1 MYTWRLKKYAGVD
14 AATGESLW
22 YVRTEHVDPVL
33 DADGNQQYDEKG
45 NPLTNVWYSNETT
58 NDWSKATYYVHD
70 GQTTIADFT
79 GGFGTSFGAYGFDA
93 SISCSFQIGG
103 KQYDGTYASFM
114 GSPTSNSI
122 GYNYHSDLMNSW
134 TADNAN
140 SNIPRF
146 QFDDT
151 YSNAQS
157 TRFLTDASF
166 LNIDN
171 INVGYTLPAR
181 LTKKLAVNSF
191 RVYVAAD
198 NVFYWSKRQGF
209 DPRQSLS
216 GGSDAS
222 NYSPMRT
229 ISGGVTIKF

>member
-1 MYTWRLKKYAGVD
+1 MP
-14 AATGESLW
+14 AA
-22 YVRTEHVDPVL
+22 Y
-33 DADGNQQYDEKG
+33 
-45 NPLTNVWYSNETT
+45 
-58 NDWSKATYYVHD
+58 
-70 GQTTIADFT
+70 

-103 KQYDGTYASFM
+103 KQYDNTYASFM
-114 GSPTSNSI
+114 SSPTSSSL

-181 LTKKLAVNSF
+181 FTRKFAVQSLRF
-191 RVYVAAD
+191 YVSAD
-198 NVFYWSKRQGF
+198 NVFYWSRRKGL
-209 DPRQSLS
+209 DPRQSIS
-216 GGSDAS
+216 GSTNPYMYA
-222 NYSPMRT
+222 PIRT
-229 ISGGVTIKF
+229 FSGGVTITF